1 MYRHP
6 LDICPLLSR
15 ARIAADVDDIV
26 EFMEELKGVRVQAC
40 SGWVHQQGLEVTLYE
55 IQPL

>member
-1 MYRHP
+1 M
-6 LDICPLLSR
+6 CPLLSR
-15 ARIAADVDDIV
+15 ARIAADVDDVV
-26 EFMEELKGVRVQAC
+26 ELMEELKGVRVQAC